1 MFNRSEESLT
11 KINKRSNFQTLHF
24 NRCLKLLTGME
35 RILTEQMRAEE
46 REAKLKMMEER
57 IREKQAQVDN
67 LESALNIL
75 NISRSPVHMEFIPS
89 PPVPRHRS
97 GRREEEGG
105 MELLESG
112 GKAFLGWEVEG
123 GGENFY

>member
-46 REAKLKMMEER
+46 REAK
-57 IREKQAQVDN
+57 
-67 LESALNIL
+67 
-75 NISRSPVHMEFIPS
+75 
-89 PPVPRHRS
+89 HRQ
-97 GRREEEGG
+97 
-105 MELLESG
+105 
-112 GKAFLGWEVEG
+112 
-123 GGENFY
+123 

>member
-67 LESALNIL
+67 LESALNI
-75 NISRSPVHMEFIPS
+75 SRSPVHMEFIPS
-89 PPVPRHRS
+89 PPSPRHKS
-97 GRREEEGG
+97 GST
-105 MELLESG
+105 M
-112 GKAFLGWEVEG
+112 
-123 GGENFY
+123 

>member
-24 NRCLKLLTGME
+24 NRCLKLLTGIE

-46 REAKLKMMEER
+46 REAKLNMMEER

-105 MELLESG
+105 MGLL
-112 GKAFLGWEVEG
+112 
-123 GGENFY
+123 GERLF